1 MNHLLDTAIRFP
13 TPAKVAIYPFA
24 PYWYSIV
31 RQKPFARKGTGWFCH
46 WFSFN
51 TQPSLPYPIHNK
63 SNPPDGAFVVDEKLV

>member
-1 MNHLLDTAIRFP
+1 MLVPPSFY
-13 TPAKVAIYPFA
+13 KVATV
-24 PYWYSIV
+24 W
-31 RQKPFARKGTGWFCH
+31 KGTGWFCY